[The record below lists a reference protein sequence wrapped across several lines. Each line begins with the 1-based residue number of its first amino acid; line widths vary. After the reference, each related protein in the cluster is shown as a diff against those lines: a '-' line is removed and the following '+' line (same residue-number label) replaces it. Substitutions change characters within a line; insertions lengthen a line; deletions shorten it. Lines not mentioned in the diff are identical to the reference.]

1 MKKEESVLLY
11 FLNYHDIRACIL
23 GVLFF
28 MNPISTSKNVY
39 LDLFLNGQTK
49 MAGFKK
55 HEILFLDTSKA
66 L

>member
-1 MKKEESVLLY
+1 MY

-23 GVLFF
+23 GDLFV
-28 MNPISTSKNVY
+28 MNSISTSKNVY

-55 HEILFLDTSKA
+55 HEILFLDTSQP